1 MKENYKDYLFVVE
14 GKTDID
20 FLSSFLDS
28 NFYSVNGSA
37 VNENDVKYLKAVE
50 NNKKIVILTDPDF
63 PGMKIR
69 EYLNS
74 NNIKCY
80 NAFVKKSLSI
90 KHGKVGVAESTKDE
104 VIRAINSIKIPKN
117 INEKKN
123 NITNSDLLDLKLI
136 GDENS
141 KKLREAVSEKLSLGY
156 CNGKQLLKRLN
167 IYDISVDEL
176 REVVKNV
183 KL

>member
-1 MKENYKDYLFVVE
+1 MKENYKDCLFVVE

-37 VNENDVKYLKAVE
+37 VNENDVKYLKNVE
-50 NNKKIVILTDPDF
+50 NSKKIIILTDPDF

-69 EYLNS
+69 NYLNM

-104 VIRAINSIKIPKN
+104 VLRAINSINIPKEKS
-117 INEKKN
+117 EKKN
-123 NITNSDLLDLKLI
+123 FISNYDLIELKLI
-136 GDENS
+136 GNENS
-141 KKLREAVSEKLSLGY
+141 NKLREIVSEKLSLGY
-156 CNGKQLLKRLN
+156 CNGKQFLKRLN
-167 IYDISVDEL
+167 MFDISKKEL
-176 REVVKNV
+176 EEVVKNV